1 MKIMVSSVDLV
12 KTFGDFTAVNHVSI
26 NVEEGKLVTFLGPS
40 GSGKTTIMRMIA
52 GLMEPDEG
60 EITISDRVVFSRSQ
74 GINVL
79 AEKRGIGMV
88 FQSYAI
94 WPHLTVFDNIAYPL
108 KIRKFSKSEI
118 KQKVAEVLSLVK
130 MGDLSSRY
138 PGELSGGQQQRV
150 ALARALVYSPRLL
163 LLDEPLAN
171 LDAKVREIVRFE
183 LKEVQRRTK
192 VTTIYVTHD
201 QSEAMVLSDKVI
213 VMENGMVVQE
223 GTPFEIYHKPQSKF
237 VADFIG
243 VSNCIPGVVSRIIDE
258 GSRIVETEEGG
269 EIVCCGPNSH
279 LVSTLGTRVLLC
291 MRPEDF
297 KLHTE
302 HPEKEVNVLEGKV
315 QRSAFLGN
323 IVIYWVKVGDL
334 SLKVQAD
341 PYFEVKRQED
351 KIFLS
356 IKGDRIN
363 VIEVPI
369 EVSKK

>member
-26 NVEEGKLVTFLGPS
+26 NVEEGQLVTFLGPS

-74 GINVL
+74 GINML

-243 VSNCIPGVVSRIIDE
+243 VSNCIPGVISRIEE
-258 GSRIVETEEGG
+258 GRPIVKTEEGG
-269 EIVCCGPNSH
+269 EITCSGLNSH
-279 LVSTLGTRVLLC
+279 LDVDRQVLLC
-291 MRPEDF
+291 IRPEDF
-297 KLHTE
+297 ELHAE
-302 HPEKEVNVLEGKV
+302 RPEKRTNVLEAKI

-334 SLKVQAD
+334 TFKVQAS
-341 PYFEVKRQED
+341 PYFEVERQKD
-351 KIFLS
+351 KIYLS
-356 IKGDRIN
+356 LPDDRIK
-363 VIEVPI
+363 VIAVPKN
-369 EVSKK
+369 EK